1 MFGHAKKRQTPKK
14 QGNDLMSGKHAFYK
28 YASGTL
34 SFVFVFILITT
45 MTSQKTDQPEAK
57 PQLKKQMKQS
67 ALNQPKHRVYPTI
80 VLPPPPPLPPEIG
93 KQSTKSSSV
102 SSSQQFMS
110 AKKQVKRVIQDKP
123 VKIHKVLKPTAE
135 YISKYTHRNKLK
147 KRQETA
153 PAKLKDYQRIHTKT
167 ANFEK
172 AKLLKIKDFSKG
184 RVLLKKLEHGKG
196 PQIEVSWPDKLSQ
209 KQKLYFTLTKCF
221 GMKTAGLNSSNQ
233 LFQKKDAP
241 NKPLKLN
248 VDTSSGFIREVNGRV
263 SNAEV
268 DETVRIKQKHS
279 NQIFKSFVR
288 IFPRQVDASLL
299 QGLHSV
305 LGDDFSKAKQIKASY
320 RLNEKDVEIFDISNG
335 AKMFSAFFQLRKSS
349 RQC

>member
-1 MFGHAKKRQTPKK
+1 MFGHAKKRQTPKN
-14 QGNDLMSGKHAFYK
+14 QGNDLMSEKHPFYK
-28 YASGTL
+28 YGSATL
-34 SFVFVFILITT
+34 TFVFFFVLITA
-45 MTSQKTDQPEAK
+45 MTSQKADQPEAK

-123 VKIHKVLKPTAE
+123 AGIHKVLKPTAE
-135 YISKYTHRNKLK
+135 YISKYTHRNIVK

-153 PAKLKDYQRIHTKT
+153 PAKLKDYQRLHTKT
-167 ANFEK
+167 VNFEK
-172 AKLLKIKDFSKG
+172 AKLLKIKNFSKG

-196 PQIEVSWPDKLSQ
+196 PQIEVSWPSKVSQ
-209 KQKLYFTLTKCF
+209 KQKLYSVFTKWF

-233 LFQKKDAP
+233 LFQKNDTP

-248 VDTSSGFIREVNGRV
+248 MDTSSGFIREVNGR
-263 SNAEV
+263 
-268 DETVRIKQKHS
+268 
-279 NQIFKSFVR
+279 
-288 IFPRQVDASLL
+288 
-299 QGLHSV
+299 
-305 LGDDFSKAKQIKASY
+305 
-320 RLNEKDVEIFDISNG
+320 ISG
-335 AKMFSAFFQLRKSS
+335 A
-349 RQC
+349 

>member
-1 MFGHAKKRQTPKK
+1 
-14 QGNDLMSGKHAFYK
+14 MSEKHPFYK
-28 YASGTL
+28 YGSATL
-34 SFVFVFILITT
+34 SFVFFFVLITA
-45 MTSQKTDQPEAK
+45 MTSQKADQPEAK

-80 VLPPPPPLPPEIG
+80 VLPPPPPLPPEVS

-135 YISKYTHRNKLK
+135 YVSKYTHRNKLK

-153 PAKLKDYQRIHTKT
+153 PAKLKDYQRLHIKT

-172 AKLLKIKDFSKG
+172 AKLLKIEGFSKG

-196 PQIEVSWPDKLSQ
+196 PQIEVSWPNKLSQ

-248 VDTSSGFIREVNGRV
+248 VDTSSGFIREVNGRI
-263 SNAEV
+263 SQAEINEAV
-268 DETVRIKQKHS
+268 LIKQKHS

-305 LGDDFSKAKQIKASY
+305 LGSDFSKAKQIKASY
-320 RLNEKDVEIFDISNG
+320 RLNEKDVEIFDISTG
-335 AKMFSAFFQLRKSS
+335 TKTFSEFFQLRKSS

>member
-1 MFGHAKKRQTPKK
+1 MNIEP
-14 QGNDLMSGKHAFYK
+14 L
-28 YASGTL
+28 L
-34 SFVFVFILITT
+34 
-45 MTSQKTDQPEAK
+45 DQNG
-57 PQLKKQMKQS
+57 KQMKQS
-67 ALNQPKHRVYPTI
+67 GLNQPKHRVFPTI

-110 AKKQVKRVIQDKP
+110 AKKQVKKVIQDKP
-123 VKIHKVLKPTAE
+123 AEIRKVLKPTAE
-135 YISKYTHRNKLK
+135 YISKYTHRNRLK

-153 PAKLKDYQRIHTKT
+153 PVRLKDYQRIHTKT

-233 LFQKKDAP
+233 LFQKKDSP
-241 NKPLKLN
+241 SKPLKLN
-248 VDTSSGFIREVNGRV
+248 MDTSSGFIREVNGRI
-263 SNAEV
+263 SQAEMKDCLLGMAFGHPV
-268 DETVRIKQKHS
+268 LC
-279 NQIFKSFVR
+279 
-288 IFPRQVDASLL
+288 PR
-299 QGLHSV
+299 
-305 LGDDFSKAKQIKASY
+305 
-320 RLNEKDVEIFDISNG
+320 FD
-335 AKMFSAFFQLRKSS
+335 SS
-349 RQC
+349 RTHL

>member
-1 MFGHAKKRQTPKK
+1 MFGHAKKGQTPKK
-14 QGNDLMSGKHAFYK
+14 QGNNLMSEKHAFYK

-34 SFVFVFILITT
+34 SFVFVFILITA

-57 PQLKKQMKQS
+57 SQLKKQMKQS

-80 VLPPPPPLPPEIG
+80 VLPPPPPLSPEIG

-110 AKKQVKRVIQDKP
+110 DKKQVKRVNQDKP

-135 YISKYTHRNKLK
+135 YISKYTPRNKLK

-153 PAKLKDYQRIHTKT
+153 PAKLKDYQRLHAKT
-167 ANFEK
+167 ANFEQ

-196 PQIEVSWPDKLSQ
+196 PQIEVSWPSKVSQ
-209 KQKLYFTLTKCF
+209 KQKLYSVFTKCF

-233 LFQKKDAP
+233 LFQKNDTP

-248 VDTSSGFIREVNGRV
+248 VDTSSGFIREVNGRI
-263 SNAEV
+263 SSAET
-268 DETVRIKQKHS
+268 DETILIKQKHS

-305 LGDDFSKAKQIKASY
+305 LGNDFSKAKQIKASY
-320 RLNEKDVEIFDISNG
+320 RLNEKDVEIFDISTG
-335 AKMFSAFFQLRKSS
+335 TKTFSEFFQLRKSS